1 MDRSIVWTVRAT
13 RLGLLGVAATGRG
26 VCHVTFADD
35 EAALARTL
43 AAEFPYAVLQRDD
56 AAAAALA
63 TQLVD
68 YVEGRRMTLNVP
80 LDVGGSR
87 FQRRVWDALRTI
99 PRGQTRRYAEMAAAL
114 GVPGGARAVASACA
128 ANPVAVVVPC
138 HRVVPAAGGVGGYRY
153 GAWRKRAL
161 LAVEAGD
168 AAAPAAVFKEDA
180 PAAARVPR

>member
-1 MDRSIVWTVRAT
+1 MDRNIVWTLRAT
-13 RLGLLGVAATGRG
+13 RLGLLGVAATSRG

-35 EAALARTL
+35 EAGLARAL
-43 AAEFPYAVLQRDD
+43 AAEFPYAVLQRND
-56 AAAAALA
+56 AAAGALA

-68 YVEGRRMTLNVP
+68 YVEGHRTTLDVP

-87 FQRRVWDALRTI
+87 FQRRVWDALRAI
-99 PRGQTRRYAEMAAAL
+99 PRGQTRRYAEVAAAL
-114 GVPGGARAVASACA
+114 GVPGAARAVASACA

-138 HRVVPAAGGVGGYRY
+138 HRVVPAAGGAGGYRY

-168 AAAPAAVFKEDA
+168 AAALEAVATEAGRAA
-180 PAAARVPR
+180 PRVPR